1 MKRAW
6 RILLSLSAMI
16 LIAQSPAFAAA
27 GIAGSVLSELSALVG
42 PAIALGVIWLGILIM
57 SGRATVLSFLT
68 FLIGVAICLAGGFW

>member
-1 MKRAW
+1 MKRRW
-6 RILLSLSAMI
+6 RLLLPFSAAV
-16 LIAQSPAFAAA
+16 LLAQSPAFAAA
-27 GIAGSVLSELSALVG
+27 GIAGTVLSELSALVA

>member
-1 MKRAW
+1 MRRTW
-6 RILLSLSAMI
+6 RVLLSFSVALV
-16 LIAQSPAFAAA
+16 LAQSPAFAAA
-27 GIAGSVLSELSALVG
+27 GIAGTVLSELRALAA